1 MISKYHV
8 LLIIKTGGHI
18 FFVVFFLNFW
28 AHNMF
33 FFSLFVFPNQIN
45 ANLPFEFDASS
56 SDNLAWQALHM
67 AAAAACRGS
76 TPTGGSGTHVNIV
89 LARNP
94 HVYKPCTTLCK
105 EAGAPMC
112 DAEVSIRGQ
121 NGKATQNGQ
130 VVGIFYNYGCNNHYA
145 GYGRNEPGAAQE
157 EIMSNK
163 NSGGYSF
170 CCCRNN

>member
-1 MISKYHV
+1 MK
-8 LLIIKTGGHI
+8 K
-18 FFVVFFLNFW
+18 
-28 AHNMF
+28 NMAI
-33 FFSLFVFPNQIN
+33 SLFYFLFVAITIPGMEAKPRKATN
-45 ANLPFEFDASS
+45 ANLPFEFDASCS
-56 SDNLAWQALHM
+56 NNLAWQALHM

-94 HVYKPCTTLCK
+94 HVRKCCAELCRG
-105 EAGAPMC
+105 AGAPIC

-121 NGKATQNGQ
+121 VGKATQNGQ
-130 VVGIFYNYGCNNHYA
+130 VVGIFYNYGCNNLYA
-145 GYGRNEPGAAQE
+145 SYGRNEPGAAQE

>member
-1 MISKYHV
+1 MRNH
-8 LLIIKTGGHI
+8 

-76 TPTGGSGTHVNIV
+76 TPTGGSGTHVNTV

-94 HVYKPCTTLCK
+94 HVRTSCEELCSK
-105 EAGAPMC
+105 SGSSVIC

-121 NGKATQNGQ
+121 NGKATENGE
-130 VVGIFYNYGCNNHYA
+130 VVGVYYNYGCKNRYS
-145 GYGRNEPGAAQE
+145 GYGRNEPEAAQE

-163 NSGGYSF
+163 MSGGYSF
-170 CCCRNN
+170 CCCRKI

>member
-1 MISKYHV
+1 MK
-8 LLIIKTGGHI
+8 K
-18 FFVVFFLNFW
+18 
-28 AHNMF
+28 NMAI
-33 FFSLFVFPNQIN
+33 SLFYFLFVAITIPGMEAKPRKAIN
-45 ANLPFEFDASS
+45 SNLPFEFDASC

-94 HVYKPCTTLCK
+94 HVRKCCAELCRG
-105 EAGAPMC
+105 AGAPIC

-121 NGKATQNGQ
+121 VGKATQNGQ
-130 VVGIFYNYGCNNHYA
+130 VVGMYYNYGCKNLYA